1 MKKSISENIRFIRE
15 AKNYSQ
21 DFVARKLKLTQQAYS
36 QIENKPENATL
47 ARLKQLAEILDVSL
61 IELIGEESAFFQQ
74 NYNQQGGQAATQM
87 VFHQDSLD
95 VKAIYESYINQLK
108 DEINFLRDIMG
119 KSIPGKNK

>member
-15 AKNYSQ
+15 AKSYSQ

-36 QIENKPENATL
+36 QIENKPENVTL

-87 VFHQDSLD
+87 VFHREDTD
-95 VKAIYESYINQLK
+95 VKSVYENYINQLK
-108 DEINFLRDIMG
+108 DEIKFLRDILE
-119 KSIPGKNK
+119 KSIPDKKK